1 MDWQEIEAFLTL
13 GEELHFGRTAERL
26 HVSRARV
33 SQLIKAL
40 ERRVGGPLF
49 DRTSRRVTLTPVGQQ
64 FREDLTPHHRG
75 IHQAIA
81 KATDA
86 ARGIGGVLR
95 VGFSSPLA
103 SEMVMKIV
111 NSFRV
116 RHPDCEV
123 QIREVHLSDPFGP
136 LRRGEL
142 DIQLT
147 EFPVDEPDLTTGPV
161 LITDPKVLAVSG
173 RHRLAHRETVRV
185 EDLADELVLFISGM
199 PDYFVD
205 QLLPPHTP
213 SGKPIR
219 RSLTTRYWQEL
230 LTLVGAGQG
239 VTVAVAQGA
248 RYYPR
253 PDLAYIPIEDAP
265 PLEYG
270 LLWRT
275 AGATVRCG
283 AFTQAALDCVSG
295 LAAPRRRGQPR

>member
-1 MDWQEIEAFLTL
+1 MDWRELEAFLTL
-13 GEELHFGRTAERL
+13 AEELHFGRTAERL

-33 SQLIKAL
+33 SQMIKVL

-49 DRTSRRVTLTPVGQQ
+49 DRTSRRVTLTPIGRQLRQ
-64 FREDLTPHHRG
+64 DLTPHYRG

-81 KATDA
+81 KAADA

-111 NSFRV
+111 NDFRV

-123 QIREVHLSDPFGP
+123 QIREVHLSNPFGP
-136 LRRGEL
+136 LRRGDL

-147 EFPVDEPDLTTGPV
+147 EFPVDEPDLSTGPV
-161 LITDPKVLAVSG
+161 LFTDSKVLAVSS
-173 RHRLAHRETVRV
+173 RHPLARRETVRV
-185 EDLADELVLFISGM
+185 EDLADELVLFLSGL

-205 QLLPPHTP
+205 QLIPQRAP

-219 RSLTTRYWQEL
+219 RSLTIQYWQEL
-230 LTLVGAGQG
+230 LTLVGAGKG
-239 VTVAVAQGA
+239 VAVAVAQGA

-253 PDLAYIPIEDAP
+253 PDLVYIPIEDAS
-265 PLEYG
+265 PLGYG
-270 LLWRT
+270 LVWRT
-275 AGATVRCG
+275 AGVTLKSG
-283 AFTQAALDCVSG
+283 AFAQMALDCASG
-295 LAAPRRRGQPR
+295 